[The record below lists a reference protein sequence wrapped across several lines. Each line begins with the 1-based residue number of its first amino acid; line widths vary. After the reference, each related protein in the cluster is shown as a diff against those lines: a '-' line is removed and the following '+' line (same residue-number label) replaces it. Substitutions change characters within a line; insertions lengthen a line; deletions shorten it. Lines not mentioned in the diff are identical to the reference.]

1 MTSYDK
7 WEEESIKKKFLGKIW
22 LVLHLPDMSSPLYAQ
37 GFEELCLKVL
47 DSNLQLFVILPWF
60 KIRRWNQTQLKLQD

>member
-1 MTSYDK
+1 
-7 WEEESIKKKFLGKIW
+7 
-22 LVLHLPDMSSPLYAQ
+22 MSSPLYAQ
-37 GFEELCLKVL
+37 GFEELCLMVL